1 MAFLSAASVA
11 QNFRST
17 CASERG
23 APECSTQ
30 RFPAGTP
37 HVGQGTED
45 NCVGVRSFMR
55 ICVACYRTRGKA
67 IQFGTLSGKTE
78 ARGAPI
84 LLSSKGLPSGRRIES
99 RAERR
104 GEKTQVYSCAK

>member
-1 MAFLSAASVA
+1 MRAWKLFLLLIGAVLIAVGLYGVRLIMAFLSAASVA
-11 QNFRST
+11 ENFRST

-45 NCVGVRSFMR
+45 NCVGVSSFFF
-55 ICVACYRTRGKA
+55 IGTECDKA
-67 IQFGTLSGKTE
+67 QPQN
-78 ARGAPI
+78 RPI
-84 LLSSKGLPSGRRIES
+84 
-99 RAERR
+99 
-104 GEKTQVYSCAK
+104 